1 MEWKNQ
7 QTMHPTVSQKILLKH
22 SSRKY
27 WVWVIAF
34 LIKNLLCLMGL
45 YYLVFACV
53 IINIMLFGFASNSRN
68 ILRYLVPRFETHKVN
83 LSSYG
88 LWFIK
93 KRRGPQHRTTT
104 LWQSPSEYV
113 WVMSYQLSPTG
124 PRHQVPL
131 MLDISRVVSVLHRVT
146 SLISSYLT
154 LARVH

>member
-113 WVMSYQLSPTG
+113 WVMSYQLSGTPLAPDT
-124 PRHQVPL
+124 RSHSCWTSAEWCLCYTVLQV
-131 MLDISRVVSVLHRVT
+131 
-146 SLISSYLT
+146 SLAHT
-154 LARVH
+154 